1 MASTGLR
8 RGEACGLRWQDVDIE
23 SGRLS
28 VRRALIV
35 VGTEIVVS
43 EPKTAKSRRTVSF
56 DPATIAALKEQAAR
70 QSDDAQRL
78 GDDWVDTGLVFT
90 QETGEAL
97 SPDRVSDAFR
107 DAVLASG
114 LPLIRLHD
122 TRHTHA
128 SLGLAAGIPA
138 KVMSERLG
146 HSTVSITLDTYSHV
160 LPGMQEDAGLKIA
173 ALFA

>member
-1 MASTGLR
+1 MCCPDCFHAQWLR
-8 RGEACGLRWQDVDIE
+8 VSGVGRRDGEDWEGRHGVPATLGRRSCRRSQIGAATVGIPWAT
-23 SGRLS
+23 SRLS
-28 VRRALIV
+28 LENEAQ
-35 VGTEIVVS
+35 
-43 EPKTAKSRRTVSF
+43 TV
-56 DPATIAALKEQAAR
+56 
-70 QSDDAQRL
+70 
-78 GDDWVDTGLVFT
+78 LVFT

-97 SPDRVSDAFR
+97 NPDRVSNAFR
-107 DAVLASG
+107 DAVLAAG

-122 TRHTHA
+122 LRHTHA

-160 LPGMQEDAGLKIA
+160 LPGMQEDAGAKIA